1 MANAFSLEDKNL
13 DVSTI
18 LTSRTRAYKDIDL
31 TFKNIPISGEIYKK
45 TEAAAVKQAVKN
57 LVMTNFGEKPFDPEF
72 GGHVQSL
79 LFELANEDT
88 EEEIEEQILSAIN
101 RYEPRAVALSVIAIS
116 DPDRN
121 SVDVTIVF
129 QVVNTQEEVSLS
141 IALARLR

>member
-1 MANAFSLEDKNL
+1 MANAFSIEDKNL

-31 TFKNIPISGEIYKK
+31 TFKNIPISGEIYRK

-79 LFELANEDT
+79 LFELAHEDT

>member
-18 LTSRTRAYKDIDL
+18 LTSRSRAYKDIDL
-31 TFKNIPISGEIYKK
+31 TFKNIPLSGEIY
-45 TEAAAVKQAVKN
+45 
-57 LVMTNFGEKPFDPEF
+57 
-72 GGHVQSL
+72 
-79 LFELANEDT
+79 
-88 EEEIEEQILSAIN
+88 QILSAIN
-101 RYEPRAVALSVIAIS
+101 RHEPRAVALSVIAIS

-129 QVVNTQEEVSLS
+129 RVVNTQEEVSLS

>member
-57 LVMTNFGEKPFDPEF
+57 LVMTNFGEKPFNPEF

-101 RYEPRAVALSVIAIS
+101 RHEPRAVALSVIAIS

>member
-1 MANAFSLEDKNL
+1 MANAFSIEDKNL

-18 LTSRTRAYKDIDL
+18 LTSRSRAYKDIDL

-57 LVMTNFGEKPFDPEF
+57 LVMTNFGEKPFNPEF

>member
-57 LVMTNFGEKPFDPEF
+57 LVMTNFGEKPFNPEF

-79 LFELANEDT
+79 LFELAHEDT

>member
-18 LTSRTRAYKDIDL
+18 LTSRSRAYKDIDL

-45 TEAAAVKQAVKN
+45 TEASAVKQAVKN

-79 LFELANEDT
+79 LFELAHEDT

>member
-18 LTSRTRAYKDIDL
+18 LTSRSRAYKDIDL
-31 TFKNIPISGEIYKK
+31 TFKNIPISGEIYRK

-79 LFELANEDT
+79 LFELAHEDT

>member
-1 MANAFSLEDKNL
+1 MANAFSIEDKNL

-18 LTSRTRAYKDIDL
+18 LTSRSRAYKDIDL

-57 LVMTNFGEKPFDPEF
+57 LVMTNFGEKPFNPEF

-101 RYEPRAVALSVIAIS
+101 RHEPRAVALSVIAIS

>member
-31 TFKNIPISGEIYKK
+31 TFKNIPISGEIYRK

-101 RYEPRAVALSVIAIS
+101 RHEPRAVALSVIAIS

>member
-1 MANAFSLEDKNL
+1 MANAFSIEDKNL

-18 LTSRTRAYKDIDL
+18 LTSRSRAYKDIDL
-31 TFKNIPISGEIYKK
+31 TFKNIPISGEIYRK

-57 LVMTNFGEKPFDPEF
+57 LVMTNFGEKPFNPEF

-121 SVDVTIVF
+121 SVDVTIIF
-129 QVVNTQEEVSLS
+129 RVVNTQEEVSLS

>member
-1 MANAFSLEDKNL
+1 
-13 DVSTI
+13 
-18 LTSRTRAYKDIDL
+18 
-31 TFKNIPISGEIYKK
+31 
-45 TEAAAVKQAVKN
+45 
-57 LVMTNFGEKPFDPEF
+57 MTNFGEKPFDPEF

-79 LFELANEDT
+79 LFELAHEDT

>member
-31 TFKNIPISGEIYKK
+31 TFKNIPISGEIYRK

-79 LFELANEDT
+79 LFELAHEDT

>member
-79 LFELANEDT
+79 LFELAHEDT

-121 SVDVTIVF
+121 SVDVTIIF
-129 QVVNTQEEVSLS
+129 RVVNTQEEVSLS